1 MLHLLT
7 NRKPFHESYVCDP
20 NTGCWLWTENVDEDG
35 YGLISG
41 RQEKDPRLGTKY
53 KAHRVSWV
61 MHNGVLLPEEMVLHK
76 CDTPPCVRPDHL
88 FKGDALAN
96 VLDMVAK
103 GRFTPPMLGRTLPDH
118 VRQAVA
124 ESNRRRDQP
133 RCPETGRFY
142 PAGV

>member
-20 NTGCWLWTENVDEDG
+20 NTGCWLWTENV
-35 YGLISG
+35 
-41 RQEKDPRLGTKY
+41 
-53 KAHRVSWV
+53 SWV
-61 MHNGVLLPEEMVLHK
+61 MHNGLLLHEEMVLHK

-96 VLDMVAK
+96 ALDMVAK
-103 GRFTPPMLGRTLPDH
+103 GRQGHGMLGRPLPDH
-118 VRQAVA
+118 VRQAVS
-124 ESNRRRDQP
+124 ESNRRRGQP

-142 PAGV
+142 PVDG